1 MKQLNSLTLDVELR
15 LLSEEHP
22 LINIF
27 LLNVNNYEVYKNV
40 VRERLINFMNN
51 VPITEGIVVFFPSIY
66 RIDDKLNV
74 FFLLQLI
81 ELEIIPIAVGS
92 NILGSSI
99 VQQLPKREVVEDHHI
114 WREDGKQSIFYI
126 PF

>member
-1 MKQLNSLTLDVELR
+1 MELR
-15 LLSEEHP
+15 LLSEQDP

-51 VPITEGIVVFFPSIY
+51 VPITEGIIVFFPSIY

-74 FFLLQLI
+74 TI
-81 ELEIIPIAVGS
+81 
-92 NILGSSI
+92 
-99 VQQLPKREVVEDHHI
+99 
-114 WREDGKQSIFYI
+114 Y
-126 PF
+126 